1 VTARESQ
8 IGHVGVEIMAAVG
21 TVMLRI
27 GEEEIVRPP
36 GHKIS
41 HVVQKTFDAA
51 QSVGS
56 SATTRARAAFVVPA
70 AFDDCGFGQIFDTSD
85 SLGNVGQV
93 FTGCRHGNVLQVRL
107 SSPGYIGKFPSSTLE
122 KLCIVATVS

>member
-1 VTARESQ
+1 
-8 IGHVGVEIMAAVG
+8 MAAVG
-21 TVMLRI
+21 TVRLRI

-107 SSPGYIGKFPSSTLE
+107 SSPG
-122 KLCIVATVS
+122 

>member
-1 VTARESQ
+1 
-8 IGHVGVEIMAAVG
+8 MAAVG
-21 TVMLRI
+21 TVRLRI

-107 SSPGYIGKFPSSTLE
+107 SSPGYRLFETCRDDPKILWCGMGVDMKHLPERT
-122 KLCIVATVS
+122 ATRREQ